1 MPIRILLADDH
12 VMVRRGLHVFL
23 KTQEDMKVIGEA
35 SNGQEALEQAQNLE
49 PDVILMDLHMPVMDG
64 IETARRLRNLLP
76 HTRIIVLTSF
86 SDQDHVVPA
95 VRAGVKGYL
104 LKDIEPED
112 LAVAIRNVHSG
123 QVELH
128 PAAASQLMHVMAS
141 MDMLSE
147 ASRVEGSSQVEKP
160 FQGSNQTVHQTSG
173 PSERSNPSKLDEPGY
188 SSRSNHSSHSSHS
201 WNSNPSSP
209 PSDEGLNALTRRE
222 REVLGLIAQGLSN
235 KEIAVR
241 LVITEKTVKTHVSH
255 LLDKLG
261 LADRTQAALHA
272 VRNGWEL

>member
-1 MPIRILLADDH
+1 MPITILLADDH

-23 KTQEDMKVIGEA
+23 STQQDMTVVGEA
-35 SNGQEALEQAQNLE
+35 SNGREALERAQELQ
-49 PDVILMDLHMPVMDG
+49 PDVVLMDLHMPVMDG
-64 IETARRLRNLLP
+64 IETARHLRGLLP
-76 HTRIIVLTSF
+76 GTRIIVLTSF

-112 LAVAIRNVHSG
+112 LAMAIRNVYSG

-128 PAAASQLMHVMAS
+128 PAAAGQLMHAMAS
-141 MDMLSE
+141 MDLQLDSLQAGQQEGE
-147 ASRVEGSSQVEKP
+147 AP
-160 FQGSNQTVHQTSG
+160 FLQRLCTEETIRQEPQT
-173 PSERSNPSKLDEPGY
+173 LDTVRT
-188 SSRSNHSSHSSHS
+188 SRSHESSARSSAAGR
-201 WNSNPSSP
+201 NV
-209 PSDEGLNALTRRE
+209 LTRRE
-222 REVLGLIAQGLSN
+222 REVLGLITEGLSN

-261 LADRTQAALHA
+261 FADRTQAALHA

>member
-1 MPIRILLADDH
+1 MPITILLADDH

-23 KTQEDMKVIGEA
+23 STQQDMKVVGEA
-35 SNGQEALEQAQNLE
+35 SNGQEALERAQELE
-49 PDVILMDLHMPVMDG
+49 PDVVLMDLHMPVMDG
-64 IETARRLRNLLP
+64 IETSRHLRRVLP
-76 HTRIIVLTSF
+76 GTRIIVLTSF

-112 LAVAIRNVHSG
+112 LAKAIRNVYSG

-128 PAAASQLMHVMAS
+128 PAAAGQLMHVMAS
-141 MDMLSE
+141 MDLQSDSVQAEQQEAGSPFFQRLNETKSVQQELHMLGTGLTSPSIE
-147 ASRVEGSSQVEKP
+147 SSA
-160 FQGSNQTVHQTSG
+160 
-173 PSERSNPSKLDEPGY
+173 RSSTAGVNV
-188 SSRSNHSSHSSHS
+188 
-201 WNSNPSSP
+201 
-209 PSDEGLNALTRRE
+209 LTRRE
-222 REVLGLIAQGLSN
+222 REVLGLITQGLSN

>member
-12 VMVRRGLHVFL
+12 AMVRRGLHVFL
-23 KTQEDMKVIGEA
+23 STQSDMVVVGEA
-35 SNGQEALEQAQNLE
+35 SDGQEALQQAAELE
-49 PDVILMDLHMPVMDG
+49 PDVVLMDLHMPVLDG
-64 IETARRLRNLLP
+64 IETARQLRVLTP
-76 HTRIIVLTSF
+76 SIRIIVLTSF

-112 LAVAIRNVHSG
+112 LAVAIRNVHAG

-128 PAAASQLMHVMAS
+128 PAAAGQLMHVMAS
-141 MDMLSE
+141 AELSMNEQQLSLKQTEQQPVQEQRQDKDME
-147 ASRVEGSSQVEKP
+147 AQASAQD
-160 FQGSNQTVHQTSG
+160 
-173 PSERSNPSKLDEPGY
+173 LDT
-188 SSRSNHSSHSSHS
+188 
-201 WNSNPSSP
+201 
-209 PSDEGLNALTRRE
+209 LTRRE

-235 KEIAVR
+235 KEIAAQ

-261 LADRTQAALHA
+261 LSDRTQAAIYA
-272 VRNGWEL
+272 VRKGWVV

>member
-35 SNGQEALEQAQNLE
+35 SNGQEALEQAQDLE

-147 ASRVEGSSQVEKP
+147 ASQVEGSSQVEKP
-160 FQGSNQTVHQTSG
+160 FQGSNQTVHQTSE
-173 PSERSNPSKLDEPGY
+173 PSEQSNPSKLDEPGY

-209 PSDEGLNALTRRE
+209 VSDEGLNALTRRE

>member
-1 MPIRILLADDH
+1 MPITILLADDH

-23 KTQEDMKVIGEA
+23 KTQQDMKVVGEA
-35 SNGQEALEQAQNLE
+35 SNGQEALERAQELE
-49 PDVILMDLHMPVMDG
+49 PDVVLMDLHMPVMDG
-64 IETARRLRNLLP
+64 IETARRLRSLLP
-76 HTRIIVLTSF
+76 NIRIIVLTSF

-112 LAVAIRNVHSG
+112 LAVAIRNVYSG

-128 PAAASQLMHVMAS
+128 PSAAGQLMHVMAS
-141 MDMLSE
+141 MDVLSDAPQE
-147 ASRVEGSSQVEKP
+147 ERTPQEVLSHQHLDQTKQRVM
-160 FQGSNQTVHQTSG
+160 QTSKPG
-173 PSERSNPSKLDEPGY
+173 TVSDAGLKL
-188 SSRSNHSSHSSHS
+188 
-201 WNSNPSSP
+201 
-209 PSDEGLNALTRRE
+209 LTRRE

-235 KEIAVR
+235 KEIAIR

>member
-1 MPIRILLADDH
+1 MPITILLADDH
-12 VMVRRGLHVFL
+12 TMVRRGLHVFL
-23 KTQEDMKVIGEA
+23 TTQQDMEVVGEA
-35 SNGQEALEQAQNLE
+35 SNGQEALAQAEALK
-49 PDVILMDLHMPVMDG
+49 PDVVLMDLHMPVMDG
-64 IETARRLRNLLP
+64 IETARRLRALMP
-76 HTRIIVLTSF
+76 ETRIIVLTSF

-112 LAVAIRNVHSG
+112 LAVAIRNVHAG

-128 PAAASQLMHVMAS
+128 PAAAGQLMHVMAS
-141 MDMLSE
+141 SDCSINEQQPQHVATDQTADSQHQEPKQAGKSNETSLGGLDM
-147 ASRVEGSSQVEKP
+147 
-160 FQGSNQTVHQTSG
+160 
-173 PSERSNPSKLDEPGY
+173 
-188 SSRSNHSSHSSHS
+188 
-201 WNSNPSSP
+201 
-209 PSDEGLNALTRRE
+209 LTRRE
-222 REVLGLIAQGLSN
+222 QEVLGLIAQGLSN

-272 VRNGWEL
+272 VRNGWVV

>member
-1 MPIRILLADDH
+1 MPITILLADDH

-23 KTQEDMKVIGEA
+23 STQQDMKVVGEA
-35 SNGQEALEQAQNLE
+35 SNGQEALERAKELE
-49 PDVILMDLHMPVMDG
+49 PDVVLMDLHMPVMDG
-64 IETARRLRNLLP
+64 IETSRHLRRLLP
-76 HTRIIVLTSF
+76 GTRIIVLTSF

-112 LAVAIRNVHSG
+112 LAMAIRNVYSG

-128 PAAASQLMHVMAS
+128 PAAAGQLMHVMAS
-141 MDMLSE
+141 MELQLDSVHAEQQGEGASFLQRLNKSE
-147 ASRVEGSSQVEKP
+147 TVQQEL
-160 FQGSNQTVHQTSG
+160 QTLDTG
-173 PSERSNPSKLDEPGY
+173 LTNPSNGTGA
-188 SSRSNHSSHSSHS
+188 RSGAAGVNV
-201 WNSNPSSP
+201 
-209 PSDEGLNALTRRE
+209 LTRRE
-222 REVLGLIAQGLSN
+222 REVLGLITQGLSN

>member
-1 MPIRILLADDH
+1 MPITILLADDH

-35 SNGQEALEQAQNLE
+35 SNGQEALEQAQELE
-49 PDVILMDLHMPVMDG
+49 PDIILMDLHMPVMDG

-141 MDMLSE
+141 MDMVPDTPQEERNVQGETSFQGANQTVQQVMQASE
-147 ASRVEGSSQVEKP
+147 ASEWRKPSQL
-160 FQGSNQTVHQTSG
+160 T
-173 PSERSNPSKLDEPGY
+173 EP
-188 SSRSNHSSHSSHS
+188 SHSSHTSPS
-201 WNSNPSSP
+201 WSSTKSDS
-209 PSDEGLNALTRRE
+209 PSDGGLHTLTRRE

>member
-35 SNGQEALEQAQNLE
+35 SNGQEALEQAQDLE

-188 SSRSNHSSHSSHS
+188 SSRSNHSSHS